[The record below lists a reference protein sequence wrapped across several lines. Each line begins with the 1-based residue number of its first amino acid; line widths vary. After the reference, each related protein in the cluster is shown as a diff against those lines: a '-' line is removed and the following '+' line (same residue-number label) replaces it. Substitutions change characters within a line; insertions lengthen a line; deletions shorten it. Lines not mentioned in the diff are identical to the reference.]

1 MNDTTNTTRIFARHN
16 LPLPAATGD
25 DFEERAY
32 PNATP
37 EVKNWLREQRG
48 LVRAFLASDY
58 GRTQATAARSTA
70 GNRAASATV
79 AH

>member
-1 MNDTTNTTRIFARHN
+1 MNNTTNTTRIFAQHN

-25 DFEERAY
+25 DFEERTY

-37 EVKNWLREQRG
+37 EMKTWLREQRG

-58 GRTQATAARSTA
+58 GRTQATSTRNTA
-70 GNRAASATV
+70 GNRSAAATV
-79 AH
+79 AN